1 MIIIKLLNGDSYVLF
16 RDGYYCELSK
26 YDGYD
31 MLRLIEKEMRL
42 YLITNVTVNLNSFM
56 DFLINNGY
64 CKYIWKDKKE
74 QIESRFGSV
83 YMVEKPEGTNENSK
97 FRVWYKNTKIEAI
110 NGETLVITENGIG
123 YPELV
128 SFYKVEDYRAPSI
141 KFSATNIIC

>member
-1 MIIIKLLNGDSYVLF
+1 
-16 RDGYYCELSK
+16 
-26 YDGYD
+26 

-110 NGETLVITENGIG
+110 NGETLVITENGMG
-123 YPELV
+123 YPEFIT
-128 SFYKVEDYRAPSI
+128 FYKVGDYREPSI
-141 KFSATNIIC
+141 KFSTTSIFY